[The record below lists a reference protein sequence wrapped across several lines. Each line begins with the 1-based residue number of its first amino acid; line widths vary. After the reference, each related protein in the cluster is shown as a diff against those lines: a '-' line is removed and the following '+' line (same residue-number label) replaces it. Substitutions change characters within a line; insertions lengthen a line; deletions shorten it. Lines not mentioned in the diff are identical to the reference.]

1 MTDNV
6 EWEIPLENRPHQL
19 ADLRRDI
26 ELERECLDDLHG
38 CGYPE
43 DSFPCR
49 IRHIQINTGAA
60 KAAND

>member
-1 MTDNV
+1 MTEV
-6 EWEIPLENRPHQL
+6 ELRAADHQDSL
-19 ADLRRDI
+19 SFEHDCP
-26 ELERECLDDLHG
+26 E

-43 DSFPCR
+43 GTFACR